1 MAGQSLFTRLRH
13 AADVV
18 RLARAAYREREGDKL
33 AALAAISK
41 ARFRTR
47 FGQLW
52 GELYRAKLIIRAN
65 QPGWRVSVAHI
76 ARSVG
81 QPEGVRHAQY
91 FEWYAQYMLA
101 LSTDDEAL
109 EVQAVEELDRLK
121 VPPFIRRT
129 LPFFPAPL
137 VKG

>member
-1 MAGQSLFTRLRH
+1 LKH
-13 AADVV
+13 ALDVV
-18 RLARAAYREREGDKL
+18 TLASAAYRERQGDKL
-33 AALAAISK
+33 AALAAISN

-47 FGQLW
+47 FGRLW
-52 GELYRAKLIIRAN
+52 GELYRAKLIIRSN

-81 QPEGVRHAQY
+81 QPQGVRHAQY

-101 LSTDDEAL
+101 LSTDNEAL
-109 EVQAVEELDRLK
+109 EFQAVEQLDQLK
-121 VPPFIRRT
+121 VTPFIRRT